1 MIRKS
6 LYKLFRW
13 VNNYGS
19 IPVLNEE
26 SDYITSNHGFN
37 KKMSSSGEG
46 IGKPGMNFTIH
57 PAAGGYILEYRVYD
71 QRTER
76 NDNKLHIINEDQ
88 NLGESIG
95 KIITLEILRT

>member
-6 LYKLFRW
+6 LQRLVRW
-13 VNNYGS
+13 ANSYDQVFQTKCVDS
-19 IPVLNEE
+19 IP
-26 SDYITSNHGFN
+26 SNQIS
-37 KKMSSSGEG
+37 KE
-46 IGKPGMNFTIH
+46 GMNFTIH

-71 QRTER
+71 RKNDR

-88 NLGESIG
+88 DLGESIG

>member
-13 VNNYGS
+13 VN
-19 IPVLNEE
+19 
-26 SDYITSNHGFN
+26 DYNSVSVPSEDYNSSNRGRGLSTKRSPDN
-37 KKMSSSGEG
+37 C
-46 IGKPGMNFTIH
+46 IGKDGMNFTIH

-71 QRTER
+71 HRTER

-88 NLGESIG
+88 DLGESIG

>member
-19 IPVLNEE
+19 IPVPSEE
-26 SDYITSNHGFN
+26 SNYITSKHVFN
-37 KKMSSSGEG
+37 KKMSSSSDG
-46 IGKPGMNFTIH
+46 IAKEGMNFTIH

-71 QRTER
+71 HPNER
-76 NDNKLHIINEDQ
+76 SNNKLHIINEDQ
-88 NLGESIG
+88 DLGECIG
-95 KIITLEILRT
+95 KIITLEILRN